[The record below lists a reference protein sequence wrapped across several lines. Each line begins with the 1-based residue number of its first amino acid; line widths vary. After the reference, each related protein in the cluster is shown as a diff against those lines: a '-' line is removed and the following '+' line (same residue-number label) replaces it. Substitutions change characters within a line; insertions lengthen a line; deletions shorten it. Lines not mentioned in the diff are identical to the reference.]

1 MKEKHVLL
9 FDSIVLIRKSLEMI
23 VRKNHNDANIML
35 ASTIEEVEEFAK
47 IICFDLVIMDINFEK
62 KDNFYLIKTIKKL
75 QPKTKILIFSFFDD
89 IKYKTNCFK
98 YGASAFLNKYSTEE
112 NIKMTIN
119 VLYNGSDYFLN
130 DVKIKYLD
138 SISHEKDKIK
148 PIKGSNLSL
157 RELQIAQMLI
167 EGENNSTISK
177 KLKLAM
183 STISTYKKRILLK
196 SSAKNIL
203 ELSVILKKLK

>member
-138 SISHEKDKIK
+138 SISYEKDKIK

-167 EGENNSTISK
+167 EGENNSAISK

>member
-9 FDSIVLIRKSLEMI
+9 FDSIVLIKKSLEMI

-35 ASTIEEVEEFAK
+35 ASTVEEVEEFAK

-89 IKYKTNCFK
+89 INYKTNCFK

-138 SISHEKDKIK
+138 SISYEKDKIK

-167 EGENNSTISK
+167 EGENNSAISK

>member
-138 SISHEKDKIK
+138 SISYEKDKIK

>member
-167 EGENNSTISK
+167 EGENNSAISK